1 MNDDGDDAC
10 DGDDIHSF
18 TMSHIHSI
26 PPSTFYRSMWDVI
39 IIAGS
44 FRLAALASLATLARQ
59 DGLQGLDFAPYV
71 VFISLILICCRFTRL

>member
-44 FRLAALASLATLARQ
+44 FRLAALASLARQ

-71 VFISLILICCRFTRL
+71 VFISLILKCCRFTRL